1 MQELQQKSNE
11 LLQEEIRR
19 AIREKLSR
27 FTFPCPHCYKNIND
41 EHFGKEQQAFHYI
54 SEMVRKVLEEQ
65 ITPQWYKYREVIER
79 ELEQL
84 KVYENFEEVKKL
96 KETIKN
102 HESKIIHL
110 QSPDYI
116 ENSIRV
122 KKLYEEKKEIEDKHW
137 KTIESLQNK
146 NQELQKELT
155 EKKEQIQNLV
165 LRQKGQGKGQ
175 DFEKWFYEE
184 LLKVFDGQDRITD
197 VSKGQV
203 GTGKRA
209 DFLQEVL
216 TETEPK
222 KVAGRIVYETK
233 NTEKWDNGWVEKLE
247 RDMVFHHADYG
258 FIVATCEGDKIIR
271 SAKTTDPRK
280 KIYISGDNINLF
292 LAIKI
297 IRELLI
303 TKHNLMKTDNPADKE
318 QKLKKIEEWANDKL
332 PNYII
337 NLQKQLENQES
348 AANAIIDKAN
358 KIKKFKDEIYRLV
371 MININEELKKHLT

>member
-19 AIREKLSR
+19 AIRERLNR
-27 FTFPCPHCYKNIND
+27 FTFPCPHCREHIKD
-41 EHFGKEQQAFHYI
+41 EDFGKEQQAFHYI
-54 SEMVRKVLEEQ
+54 NEIIRKALEEQ
-65 ITPQWYKYREVIER
+65 IIPRWDKYQRTLLEEMKNQKIYEDFPEVRGLREA
-79 ELEQL
+79 
-84 KVYENFEEVKKL
+84 
-96 KETIKN
+96 IKN
-102 HESKIIHL
+102 CEQKIIYL

-116 ENSIRV
+116 ENSTRI
-122 KKLYEEKKEIEDKHW
+122 KKLYEEKKEIADKHW
-137 KTIESLQNK
+137 KTIENLQSQ
-146 NQELQKELT
+146 NQELQKQLT

-184 LLKVFDGQDRITD
+184 LVKVFDGQDRITD
-197 VSKGQV
+197 VSKGQA
-203 GTGKRA
+203 GMGKRA

-233 NTEKWDNGWVEKLE
+233 NTEKWDNGWVDKLE

-258 FIVATCEGDKIIR
+258 FIVATCEDKIIR

-292 LAIKI
+292 LAIKT

-303 TKHNLMKTDNPADKE
+303 TKHNLTKTDNSVDKE

-332 PNYII
+332 PKYII
-337 NLQKQLENQES
+337 DLEKQLANQES
-348 AANAIIDKAN
+348 TANAIIEKA
-358 KIKKFKDEIYRLV
+358 IKLKKYRDEIYRLT